1 MTDPRQQALAF
12 ASSWLETAKG
22 RALEADECMLLVDAV
37 RLVPGLLRPTV
48 QALSVQRDAAA
59 VDALLSLPAQV
70 PGVVE
75 GLFGAFGHGVTRHRF
90 DGSPGVPML
99 ALDFRRGRTP
109 AFAEIVERAHHV
121 FGDGFVL
128 LDVDGVLFH
137 RIALDGRRGTLG
149 GRAAAIA
156 HDVAWLHG
164 KLSRWKGTRL
174 WLNGWCFAEPGPIR
188 PAAQIH
194 LVRAWLG
201 WAARQLA
208 TAAP

>member
-12 ASSWLETAKG
+12 ASSWLETAKH
-22 RALEADECMLLVDAV
+22 RPLRADECMSLVDAV

-48 QALSVQRDAAA
+48 QTLSIQRDAAA
-59 VDALLSLPAQV
+59 VDALLAVPGQV

-75 GLFGAFGHGVTRHRF
+75 GLFGAFSHGITRHRF
-90 DGSPGVPML
+90 DGSAGVAML
-99 ALDFRRGRTP
+99 ALDFRRGKSP
-109 AFAEIVERAHHV
+109 LFAEVVERAHHV

-128 LDVDGVLFH
+128 LDVEGVLHH
-137 RIALDGRRGTLG
+137 RVALDARRGTLG

-156 HDVAWLHG
+156 HDVTWLHA
-164 KLSRWKGTRL
+164 KLSRLKGTRL
-174 WLNGWCFAEPGPIR
+174 WLNGWCFADAGPLK

-208 TAAP
+208 TAAR